1 MELLVQEPVNRE
13 LHIHVLPEQRIIIG
27 HLPVRRTTVPVLHAV
42 RLIQGQTPAEP
53 ALFLIQIRR
62 DLVAQ
67 QLHPEAVRI
76 VINRQ
81 IATATIPV
89 QEVTPGLRLPPLPE
103 VAMQQEDLLLRGGVI
118 IPEVHPQVQTEAVI
132 LVHQVHQVLPQGA
145 VIRVREAAL
154 VRRVQSAVHHHH
166 RVPAPDRVVLPE
178 VVVQALRVQEE
189 GRRVV
194 C

>member
-42 RLIQGQTPAEP
+42 LLIQGQTPAEQ

-62 DLVAQ
+62 DPVAQ

-81 IATATIPV
+81 TATIPI
-89 QEVTPGLRLPPLPE
+89 QEVTPGLRLQPLPE
-103 VAMQQEDLLLRGGVI
+103 VAMQQEDLLRGEVI
-118 IPEVHPQVQTEAVI
+118 IPEVRPQVQTKAVI
-132 LVHQVHQVLPQGA
+132 LVRQVHQVLPQGV
-145 VIRVREAAL
+145 VIQDREAAP
-154 VRRVQSAVHHHH
+154 VRRARSAVHH
-166 RVPAPDRVVLPE
+166 RVPAQDRAVLPE

>member
-1 MELLVQEPVNRE
+1 
-13 LHIHVLPEQRIIIG
+13 
-27 HLPVRRTTVPVLHAV
+27 
-42 RLIQGQTPAEP
+42 
-53 ALFLIQIRR
+53 
-62 DLVAQ
+62 VAQ

-76 VINRQ
+76 VINQQ

-89 QEVTPGLRLPPLPE
+89 QELTPSLRQLPPE
-103 VAMQQEDLLLRGGVI
+103 VAMQQEDLLLRGEVI
-118 IPEVHPQVQTEAVI
+118 IPEVHPQVQIEAVI
-132 LVHQVHQVLPQGA
+132 LVHQVLPQGA
-145 VIRVREAAL
+145 VIQVREAAL

-178 VVVQALRVQEE
+178 VVVQALRAQEE